1 MLSSRAVES
10 MSSGAEASPQLGRVR
25 SHLLA
30 LQDEICSALEARD
43 ASACFRRDEIPRE
56 HGGLSRPRVL
66 SDGEVL
72 ERAAVHFSH
81 TVGKRMPKAA
91 SERRPELAGR
101 RYEALSLSLIVHPRN
116 PYVPTSHA
124 NYRFFV
130 AHPPESS
137 ADEAVWWFGGGLDLT
152 PYYGFEQDAVH
163 WHRTAAE
170 ACRGY
175 GADLHARLKRAC
187 DDYFFLPHRDEHR
200 GIGGLFFD
208 DLGPDFAPAGND
220 GDGFEWAFGFWRAA
234 SDAYLKAYIPILE
247 RRCTTSYGDR
257 ERQFQLYRRGRYVE
271 FNLLYDRGTR
281 FGLQAGAR
289 SESVLASMP
298 PLVRWVYDFEAKPD
312 TPEAR
317 LVEQFLKPRDW
328 LAADLALDTEV
339 EGTP

>member
-1 MLSSRAVES
+1 
-10 MSSGAEASPQLGRVR
+10 MSSSASHPPDLTRVR

-30 LQDEICSALEARD
+30 LQDEICAALEARD
-43 ASACFRRDEIPRE
+43 DSARFRRDEIERE
-56 HGGLSRPRVL
+56 EGGLSRPRVL

-81 TVGKRMPKAA
+81 TVGQRMPKAA

-116 PYVPTSHA
+116 PYVPTCHA
-124 NYRFFV
+124 NYRFFT
-130 AHPPESS
+130 AHPPESG
-137 ADEAVWWFGGGLDLT
+137 AGEAVWWFGGGLDLT
-152 PYYGFEQDAVH
+152 PYYGFEEDAVH

-170 ACRGY
+170 ACGGY
-175 GADLHARLKRAC
+175 GTELHTRLKKAC

-208 DLGPDFAPAGND
+208 DMGPDSAPAGGDD
-220 GDGFEWAFGFWRAA
+220 GGFESTFGFWRAA
-234 SDAYLKAYIPILE
+234 SEAYLKAYIPILD
-247 RRCTTSYGDR
+247 RRCKTAYGDR

-289 SESVLASMP
+289 SESILASMP

-312 TPEAR
+312 TSEAR
-317 LVEQFLKPRDW
+317 LVEQFLVPRDW
-328 LAADLALDTEV
+328 LASDPAPGAKRGL
-339 EGTP
+339 